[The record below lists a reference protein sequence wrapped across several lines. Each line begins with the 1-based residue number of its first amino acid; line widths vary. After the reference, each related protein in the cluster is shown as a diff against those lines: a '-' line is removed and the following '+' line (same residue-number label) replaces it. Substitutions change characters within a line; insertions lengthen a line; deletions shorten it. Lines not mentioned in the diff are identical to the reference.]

1 MFNISK
7 TLNVKFY
14 RSISE
19 KEPVREWL
27 LELEPKDCK
36 TIGTDIKTIEYSWPV
51 GMPICKSLGKGMYEV
66 RSNLIDGKIGRVFF
80 CIVDS
85 EMILLHG
92 FIKKSQKT
100 PNKELD
106 LAFKRKKEVEL

>member
-51 GMPICKSLGKGMYEV
+51 GMPM
-66 RSNLIDGKIGRVFF
+66 
-80 CIVDS
+80 
-85 EMILLHG
+85 
-92 FIKKSQKT
+92 
-100 PNKELD
+100 
-106 LAFKRKKEVEL
+106 